1 MDGMAVIDA
10 SSIDSALIGGCC
22 YTMPLRILRT
32 YRFSLYSISSSMRA
46 GRTLLRN
53 PPWSSASEWAERER
67 AFSAVEGGIWL
78 GLGSPCLMSSR
89 EKEERDGRKKEG
101 KRKTSM
107 KGAVSSFTKT
117 CIKPAAATTQN
128 EPFAVN
134 PDIWCE

>member
-89 EKEERDGRKKEG
+89 EKRGKGWEEEEEG
-101 KRKTSM
+101 KRETSM
-107 KGAVSSFTKT
+107 KEAVSSFTKT
-117 CIKPAAATTQN
+117 CIKPAANTQN
-128 EPFAVN
+128 ERFTVN
-134 PDIWCE
+134 PDMWCE